1 MVIFDT
7 IQCQFDDIVLQ
18 ALNLIIVLEKITMYL
33 VGAMVTNIKLNL
45 TL

>member
-1 MVIFDT
+1 MIIFDT

-18 ALNLIIVLEKITMYL
+18 VSNLIIILEKITMYL